1 MQLSA
6 VSSLNTGTVV
16 HVRITGTVTVLRYRS
31 KAGIFAVIPG
41 FQTCA
46 LPSPALRDDG
56 KKTLVSNLYL
66 SCVSTPL
73 VITPP
78 AILPRSV
85 HSP

>member
-1 MQLSA
+1 MQVSG
-6 VSSLNTGTVV
+6 VSSLKTDMFALPVTGFR
-16 HVRITGTVTVLRYRS
+16 HRS

-46 LPSPALRDDG
+46 VHSPALRDNG
-56 KKTLVSNLYL
+56 KKSLVSNLYL
-66 SCVSTPL
+66 SCLSTLL

-78 AILPRSV
+78 TILPRSV